1 VKHVGCPVL
10 CYWVTCVI
18 ASWFSW
24 VDRIGAYV
32 PVCLG
37 VLFINEIVKLVGFPV
52 LYYWVACVIASWFTC
67 VDSMGSVSVENVG
80 TL

>member
-1 VKHVGCPVL
+1 MNEIVKHVGFPVL

-18 ASWFSW
+18 ASRFTW

-37 VLFINEIVKLVGFPV
+37 VLFINEIVKRVGFPV
-52 LYYWVACVIASWFTC
+52 LYYWVTCVIASWFTC
-67 VDSMGSVSVENVG
+67 DDSMGVCQC
-80 TL
+80 